1 LILKHDL
8 HAPLAGLNTIPR
20 ADWPPVAVIFWT
32 FRLMVGLGFAILA
45 LGITSLVMRARGAL
59 YSNRLLHRAALLM
72 GPAGIVAV
80 IAGWFTTEVGRQ
92 PFTIYH
98 VLRTVDS
105 ASPLA
110 APAVAVSLAAFAL
123 VYFTV
128 FGAGAFY
135 ILRMMRAPPHAG
147 ESATPEGVP
156 QRSAGIVPQGL
167 V

>member
-1 LILKHDL
+1 M
-8 HAPLAGLNTIPR
+8 HAPMAGLNSVPR

-32 FRLMVGLGFAILA
+32 FRIMVGLGFAILA
-45 LGITSLVMRARGAL
+45 LGITSLIARARGSL
-59 YSNRLLHRAALLM
+59 YSSRTLQRTALIM
-72 GPAGIVAV
+72 GPAGIAAV

-110 APAVAVSLAAFAL
+110 APAVAASLAAFAV

-135 ILRMMRAPPHAG
+135 ILRMMRSPPHAG
-147 ESATPEGVP
+147 EPAQPEPVP